1 MADDRVEVEY
11 VLVEKSYI
19 DGLKKIQKESG
30 KTSKDIVN
38 DNKKSSLS
46 WKNMGLKAKLGIGVA
61 FAAITKIVIE
71 LKKASDEAA
80 LYAREMRG
88 LNEVAKAFGEDGG
101 AAKKVAK
108 GIEEMSGGMVSATQ
122 AAQGLKFLLSS
133 GYSLEKASTMS
144 EALLNVGSFNRVVDD
159 LGQAFVD
166 SAKGIKTGSIEL
178 IENIGFTEKLSGVM
192 KRAGIN
198 IKDGIDITNNA
209 EQSQALYNAVLEQG
223 TLFAGNLDEAVKGY
237 DKTMAEFGL
246 TIDKVTRKIGEKFSP
261 IIEKITVGMTSFL
274 KKFIEDAPTAS
285 EKLEPLITKMGELQ
299 LVVNPTA
306 EETEA
311 LKETMN
317 EISILSPE
325 MVESYDKQSNAIIN
339 LSTAT
344 RELIKIKELE
354 LKDRLSTLEIESIS
368 EELLLEKSNKKKIK
382 ITEKYNK
389 KMENLQNTLTRLK
402 NELEV
407 AETKPGNDWADYIRQ
422 RKDFIKQTEEDMKVS
437 KTKFHTDNRAF
448 FAEHENLETSKEL
461 REANIESVKRQIEKL
476 GELDKIENATLTDY
490 KGSIKGEIE
499 LDSNFKSINIQDKM
513 REELAK
519 GEPITLI
526 PEQDQKLEYTKTLNE
541 LIYEEMKKGQE
552 EQNKLAKDALEEQNK
567 LAKDA
572 LELADRNTAE
582 ENALKTHKFENEK
595 ERERE
600 EDKKSKENF
609 EKALEDRYKINKVE
623 NDRLT
628 LLEET
633 RLSAKKG
640 LALAETKLTSDLVS
654 GQKASLGE
662 YANVIAQQLEIT
674 LTSIAVESGIKA
686 LWETAQGLA
695 NMAIGRGVTA
705 NIHFKAAAGFG
716 GLAAKAGL
724 GATAAH
730 AAVGATETNAV
741 VEATETPSKTPLNDD
756 DDDDNVAVGISEDIV
771 YMSKSDWQRMTDSI
785 NEAAAG
791 ATEIPLNDEAGV
803 IGREVT
809 ANILKATAEFGAVA
823 AAAGL
828 GATAANA
835 AVGYPE
841 TPSNDEADNVA
852 IVASEDIENE
862 QPVYI
867 SKSDWQRMAFANVD
881 SINEALLQGKS
892 LKVRK

>member
-261 IIEKITVGMTSFL
+261 IIEKITAGMTSFL

-299 LVVNPTA
+299 SVINPTV

-461 REANIESVKRQIEKL
+461 REANIEIIKRQIEKL

-541 LIYEEMKKGQE
+541 FIYEEMKKGQ
-552 EQNKLAKDALEEQNK
+552 EEQNK

-730 AAVGATETNAV
+730 AAVGATETNA
-741 VEATETPSKTPLNDD
+741 
-756 DDDDNVAVGISEDIV
+756 
-771 YMSKSDWQRMTDSI
+771 
-785 NEAAAG
+785 
-791 ATEIPLNDEAGV
+791 
-803 IGREVT
+803 
-809 ANILKATAEFGAVA
+809 
-823 AAAGL
+823 
-828 GATAANA
+828 

-862 QPVYI
+862 QTVYI

>member
-246 TIDKVTRKIGEKFSP
+246 TIGKVTRKIGEKFSP

-461 REANIESVKRQIEKL
+461 REANIEIIKRQIEKL

-541 LIYEEMKKGQE
+541 LIYEEMKKGQ
-552 EQNKLAKDALEEQNK
+552 EEQNK

-730 AAVGATETNAV
+730 AAVGATETNA
-741 VEATETPSKTPLNDD
+741 
-756 DDDDNVAVGISEDIV
+756 AVG
-771 YMSKSDWQRMTDSI
+771 
-785 NEAAAG
+785 
-791 ATEIPLNDEAGV
+791 AT
-803 IGREVT
+803 
-809 ANILKATAEFGAVA
+809 
-823 AAAGL
+823 
-828 GATAANA
+828 
-835 AVGYPE
+835 E

-862 QPVYI
+862 QTVYI

>member
-261 IIEKITVGMTSFL
+261 IIEKITAGMTSFL

-299 LVVNPTA
+299 IVVNPTA

-552 EQNKLAKDALEEQNK
+552 EQNKLAKDALE
-567 LAKDA
+567 
-572 LELADRNTAE
+572 LADRNTAE

-730 AAVGATETNAV
+730 AAVGATETNA
-741 VEATETPSKTPLNDD
+741 
-756 DDDDNVAVGISEDIV
+756 AVG
-771 YMSKSDWQRMTDSI
+771 
-785 NEAAAG
+785 
-791 ATEIPLNDEAGV
+791 AT
-803 IGREVT
+803 
-809 ANILKATAEFGAVA
+809 
-823 AAAGL
+823 
-828 GATAANA
+828 
-835 AVGYPE
+835 E

-862 QPVYI
+862 QTVYI

>member
-61 FAAITKIVIE
+61 LAAVTKIVIE
-71 LKKASDEAA
+71 IKKASDEAA

-101 AAKKVAK
+101 AAKKVAE

-209 EQSQALYNAVLEQG
+209 EQSQALYNAVLKQG

-261 IIEKITVGMTSFL
+261 IIEKITAGMTSFL

-299 LVVNPTA
+299 SVINPTA

-325 MVESYDKQSNAIIN
+325 MVESYDSQSNAIID

-368 EELLLEKSNKKKIK
+368 EELLLEKSNKKKVK

-389 KMENLQNTLTRLK
+389 KMGNLQNTLTRLK

-407 AETKPGNDWADYIRQ
+407 EETKPGGAWAAEYIRQ
-422 RKDFIKQTEEDMKVS
+422 RKVYIKQIEEDMKVL
-437 KTKFHTDNRAF
+437 TTRLHTDNRAF
-448 FAEHENLETSKEL
+448 FAEHDNLETSKEL
-461 REANIESVKRQIEKL
+461 REANIEIIKRQIEKL

-499 LDSNFKSINIQDKM
+499 LDPNFKSFNIQQKM
-513 REELAK
+513 HEELTTGK
-519 GEPITLI
+519 PITLI

-552 EQNKLAKDALEEQNK
+552 EQNKLAKDALE
-567 LAKDA
+567 
-572 LELADRNTAE
+572 LADRNTAE

-600 EDKKSKENF
+600 ENKKSKENF
-609 EKALEDRYKINKVE
+609 EKALEDRYNINKVE

-724 GATAAH
+724 GATVAH
-730 AAVGATETNAV
+730 AAVGATETNA
-741 VEATETPSKTPLNDD
+741 
-756 DDDDNVAVGISEDIV
+756 AVG
-771 YMSKSDWQRMTDSI
+771 
-785 NEAAAG
+785 
-791 ATEIPLNDEAGV
+791 AT
-803 IGREVT
+803 
-809 ANILKATAEFGAVA
+809 
-823 AAAGL
+823 
-828 GATAANA
+828 
-835 AVGYPE
+835 E

-862 QPVYI
+862 QTVYI

>member
-261 IIEKITVGMTSFL
+261 IIEKITAGMTSFL

-299 LVVNPTA
+299 SVINPTV

-476 GELDKIENATLTDY
+476 EELDKIENATLTDY

-552 EQNKLAKDALEEQNK
+552 EQNKLAKDALE
-567 LAKDA
+567 
-572 LELADRNTAE
+572 LADRNTAE

-600 EDKKSKENF
+600 ENKKSKENF

-724 GATAAH
+724 GATAA
-730 AAVGATETNAV
+730 
-741 VEATETPSKTPLNDD
+741 
-756 DDDDNVAVGISEDIV
+756 
-771 YMSKSDWQRMTDSI
+771 
-785 NEAAAG
+785 
-791 ATEIPLNDEAGV
+791 
-803 IGREVT
+803 
-809 ANILKATAEFGAVA
+809 
-823 AAAGL
+823 
-828 GATAANA
+828 NA

>member
-246 TIDKVTRKIGEKFSP
+246 TIGKVTRKIGEKFSP
-261 IIEKITVGMTSFL
+261 IIEKITAGMTSFL

-461 REANIESVKRQIEKL
+461 REANIEIIKRQIEKL

-541 LIYEEMKKGQE
+541 FIYEEMKKGQ
-552 EQNKLAKDALEEQNK
+552 EEQNK

-705 NIHFKAAAGFG
+705 SIHFKAAAGFG
-716 GLAAKAGL
+716 GLAAK
-724 GATAAH
+724 
-730 AAVGATETNAV
+730 
-741 VEATETPSKTPLNDD
+741 
-756 DDDDNVAVGISEDIV
+756 
-771 YMSKSDWQRMTDSI
+771 
-785 NEAAAG
+785 
-791 ATEIPLNDEAGV
+791 
-803 IGREVT
+803 
-809 ANILKATAEFGAVA
+809 
-823 AAAGL
+823 AGL

-862 QPVYI
+862 QTVYI

-892 LKVRK
+892 LKVGK